1 MKSIGV
7 IGVNGKAIAESAN
20 RSGFKTYLVDYFS
33 DLDNLQPQEENQI
46 THIPMQKDPLNP
58 DFKTEYSREKLTDFA
73 IEKLKGKVDAVLLAS
88 SVGSDYRMIEKIAN
102 YFKILGND
110 PGTVKSAKDWII
122 LMKIFNKFNI
132 TYPETRVFKSFGE
145 LKNLNINYPV
155 VIKPAIEKEFRMRHI
170 NSDSELTAFL
180 DDAWEKFN
188 TTGKKL
194 TGKILVQEFINGTP
208 ISSSVLSNGKGA
220 VTLTVNKQ
228 FIGIKKLNAPGRFT
242 YCGHVTPANLDP
254 DITVRVSEIS
264 NKIISKLNL
273 IGSVGI
279 DFVLK
284 DNKIYFLEINPRFQD
299 TIESVEK
306 SKNINLVEKHIN
318 AVNGELEV
326 NVNLDI
332 NSLNW
337 YFGKGVLFADRTIK
351 IGNLSNI
358 PEVHD
363 VPREGTLIREAE
375 PVCTI
380 SVSGKS
386 EAEVMKKLYE
396 KVELINQ
403 FFHIE

>member
-1 MKSIGV
+1 LKSIGV

-180 DDAWEKFN
+180 DDAREKFN

>member
-180 DDAWEKFN
+180 DDAREKFN